1 MTGHVKK
8 VIVGMSGG
16 VDSSVATALLI
27 KAGYQVTGM
36 TMKLWNDKDPAFPGE
51 PTAIS
56 SAKAVSDLLGVEHQ
70 IWDLSDLFAE
80 TVIKYFVTEYTAGRT
95 PNPCVW
101 CNRFIKWGEVIK
113 RAKALGAD
121 CVATGHYV
129 RSELNTSTDRYEL
142 RKANDPKKDQSY
154 VLWGLSQE
162 ALSMAIFPLSY
173 YTKDHVRQLAKELK
187 LPSAQ
192 NKESQEICFIPHDDY
207 NLFLK
212 VKRPE
217 LSDQRGSIVT
227 SDGKIIGQHDGYPF
241 YTIGQRR
248 GVGVAMNHPVY
259 VTSIDAKTKT
269 ITVGPVTELYARGLK
284 AGSVNFIPFGRL
296 PAPMKVT
303 AKIRYNDPGHPAIIT
318 QTGETTAEVIFDEP
332 QRAITPGQSA
342 VFYDDDLLIGG
353 GIIETAIK

>member
-16 VDSSVATALLI
+16 VDSSVATALLCH
-27 KAGYQVTGM
+27 AGHQVTGM
-36 TMKLWNDKDPAFPGE
+36 TMKLWNDKDPVFPGE
-51 PTAIS
+51 PAAIS
-56 SAKAVSDLLGVEHQ
+56 SAKAVCDVLGIEHQ
-70 IWDLSDLFAE
+70 TWDLSDLFAE
-80 TVIKYFVTEYTAGRT
+80 TVITYFEREYTAGRT

-101 CNRFIKWGEVIK
+101 CNRFIKWGEVIN
-113 RAKALGAD
+113 RAKAMGAD

-129 RSELNTSTDRYEL
+129 RSALNTSTNRYEL

-162 ALSMAIFPLSY
+162 ALSMALYPLSH
-173 YTKDHVRQLAKELK
+173 YTKDLVRQLAAELN

-192 NKESQEICFIPHDDY
+192 SKESQEICFIPHDDY
-207 NLFLK
+207 NRFLRSR
-212 VKRPE
+212 RPE
-217 LSDQRGSIVT
+217 LSEQRGSIVT
-227 SDGKIIGQHDGYPF
+227 SDGKTVGQHDGYAF

-269 ITVGPVTELYARGLK
+269 ITVGPVTELYARGLT
-284 AGSVNFIPFGRL
+284 AESVNFIPFGRL
-296 PAPMKVT
+296 PTPIKVT
-303 AKIRYNDPGHPAIIT
+303 TKIRYNDPGHHAVIT
-318 QTGETTAEVIFDEP
+318 QTGDNSVEVIFDEP